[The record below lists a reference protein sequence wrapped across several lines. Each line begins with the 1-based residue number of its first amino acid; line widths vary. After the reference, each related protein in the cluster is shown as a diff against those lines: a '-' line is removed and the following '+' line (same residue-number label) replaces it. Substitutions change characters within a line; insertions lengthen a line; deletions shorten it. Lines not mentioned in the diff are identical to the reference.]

1 VYIYASMTKIRF
13 NFWLD
18 PEQKTG
24 LTLVKDRDGI
34 HESEQVRR
42 AIDTWL
48 ESKGVTKPVR
58 ARKTS
63 KSAKRKP

>member
-1 VYIYASMTKIRF
+1 VTKIRF

-24 LTLVKDRDGI
+24 LQLVKDRDGI

-48 ESKGVTKPVR
+48 ESKGVTKP
-58 ARKTS
+58 ARTKKMG
-63 KSAKRKP
+63 KSAKRKQ